1 LSKLQ
6 QQIHDKSTTNRIS
19 GVWAL
24 LYYRRT
30 TSDHV
35 QACHCN
41 SSYQQRVS
49 TIWDACIRYGTVSV
63 ETSWRSSSYHWSSR
77 VLTTVIPCSPAYLH
91 PRWRLY
97 NVYRTRLLDWCLIST
112 GSRMYHF
119 STTALALATRPVPH
133 YLQDCNADAPNPPQ
147 SLSVV
152 SHRPGR
158 VQHGGLTTTSAQVV
172 TNQKD
177 PLRQTRLLCL
187 RTSYMEQSSS
197 SGLQH
202 WQLSSVQT
210 SSQVTSV
217 SSCFYRL
224 TFILFSIPT
233 HISPIDYCNAQSA
246 LFVWL
251 GTNNTFFIIIIN
263 NCKQEPQLSQRSRV
277 TPSVVQNFAVTQG
290 DSRSFDFTPSCR
302 PFVSSYYRF
311 WDIQRE

>member
-1 LSKLQ
+1 MCWCCSWPRCSTGQRTIYIKIHQ
-6 QQIHDKSTTNRIS
+6 QGRQ
-19 GVWAL
+19 
-24 LYYRRT
+24 
-30 TSDHV
+30 HV
-35 QACHCN
+35 FP
-41 SSYQQRVS
+41 
-49 TIWDACIRYGTVSV
+49 IWDVCVRYETVSV

-112 GSRMYHF
+112 GSRIYHF

-197 SGLQH
+197 SGPQH
-202 WQLSSVQT
+202 WQLPSVQT

-217 SSCFYRL
+217 SSCF
-224 TFILFSIPT
+224 
-233 HISPIDYCNAQSA
+233 
-246 LFVWL
+246 
-251 GTNNTFFIIIIN
+251 
-263 NCKQEPQLSQRSRV
+263 
-277 TPSVVQNFAVTQG
+277 
-290 DSRSFDFTPSCR
+290 
-302 PFVSSYYRF
+302 
-311 WDIQRE
+311 